1 MISDVYGIKEFQT
14 KLAQIARKIRE
25 TGGHYL
31 VTNRNKPSLV
41 AIPFEDYK
49 EIEDILIELNSP
61 ALKRDIKEARKE
73 YEEGKAADF
82 KKFIKSQS

>member
-14 KLAQIARKIRE
+14 KLAKIARKIRE

-31 VTNRNKPSLV
+31 ITNRNKPTMV

-49 EIEDILIELNSP
+49 EIEDILVELNS
-61 ALKRDIKEARKE
+61 ANLKRDIRKARKE
-73 YEEGKAADF
+73 YESGQAADF
-82 KKFIKSQS
+82 RKFIKIKN